1 MPKTKSS
8 ISPSSRQRVGNSGVT
23 DTEAQPSFKLRASVA
38 AILTATAI
46 MASGQV
52 YAADDP
58 KALTELQA
66 ENLRLKKEIEAL
78 KQQSKGA
85 AAAATTQTVTPSASV
100 AAPSAPVAAG
110 NDGVVAFDK
119 VIVTSRNREEIA
131 QDVPLPV
138 TVLGGERL
146 DREDI
151 KSIYDLPAQVPNLQL
166 NERGENAR
174 KVSPSIRGLGRGGAN
189 DSMEQSV
196 GVIVDGVTLYYSGQ
210 AWNDYVDLD
219 RIEVLNGPQGTLM
232 GKNTSLGAINIIT
245 KAPSFKPS
253 STFEVSTGQL
263 NTLNGKFSSTG
274 PLVDGLLAYRG
285 TFVVDRGDGLYLNTY
300 QSQGKSKETWRESN
314 KLAGRLQFLLTPTED
329 LTARVILDKT
339 RSDERVNTGSVFT
352 DNGPST
358 WRNSVTGAESSR
370 VVAPRVGAGTY
381 TGGVNYGYLG
391 RFTSRAGWFHNADG
405 TVYQPKF
412 NTTNIENSE
421 ARPQVTNQH
430 GISAQVDWRVFNH
443 TLTSISAYRY
453 QDFDIKNGGQNG
465 QFYIGNGGQQLWNK
479 QVSQELRLA
488 STPAPDKAFDYQVG
502 LYYLNAQV
510 YSDDPS
516 YYGPDAGAWNATNA
530 NFDTLMGSAAGRQL
544 LRASLDGVY
553 QSRVT
558 DARVQSLAAYGQ
570 TDWHLTEKATLTFG
584 LRQTQEKKQNAVA
597 HQLDRPGE
605 NLSTL
610 GALLGASPAEILAAQ
625 QTRDGQVK
633 PAFASREGD
642 PIDASL
648 TAWNVGPSYK
658 INDDVLLYSS
668 VGKGVK
674 SGFIYF
680 DTGATAPQTTIK
692 PEKTLDFELGVKS
705 LLLNNKLQLNANL
718 YLTKIKD
725 YQATWRRDDP
735 ATPGAS
741 ISAWGNVEK
750 ISARGLELQTAY
762 QVTNHLTLNL
772 NGAYNKAEYETQW
785 MVQVPEVSNTAYFDA
800 KGQQLANVPK
810 TTVNYGLNYQ
820 APLAGFLGRVTLSN
834 SYRSSVYLNDNHA
847 QNTFQKAYTVTNLGI
862 GLGSLN
868 RSWEAS
874 LLVRNLFDTEYNT
887 SASTWSGPTGSSSSA
902 NAGTANWGMPRN
914 IQLIFKAKY

>member
-1 MPKTKSS
+1 MPITKSS
-8 ISPSSRQRVGNSGVT
+8 ISPSSRQRAGNSGET
-23 DTEAQPSFKLRASVA
+23 QPSFKLRASVA

-46 MASGQV
+46 MASGHV
-52 YAADDP
+52 HAADDA
-58 KALTELQA
+58 KALSELQA

-85 AAAATTQTVTPSASV
+85 GAAATTQTVTPSAPI

-245 KAPSFKPS
+245 KAPSFTPS

-274 PLVDGLLAYRG
+274 PLINGLLAYRG

-314 KLAGRLQFLLTPTED
+314 KLAGRLQFLLTPSED

-339 RSDERVNTGSVFT
+339 RSDERVNTGSVFI

-358 WRNSVTGAESSR
+358 WRNSVTGAVTSR
-370 VVAPRVGAGTY
+370 VVAPLSAADAGY
-381 TGGVNYGYLG
+381 TGGVNYGFLG
-391 RFTSRAGWFHNADG
+391 KFTSRAGWFHNANG
-405 TVYQPKF
+405 TVYQPRF
-412 NTTNIENSE
+412 NTTDIENSE

-430 GISAQVDWRVFNH
+430 GISAQIDWRVFNH

-465 QFYIGNGGQQLWNK
+465 QFYIGNSGQQLWNK
-479 QVSQELRLA
+479 QVSQELRLT
-488 STPAPDKAFDYQVG
+488 STPAPDKVLDYQVG
-502 LYYLNAQV
+502 LYYLDAQV

-516 YYGPDAGAWNATNA
+516 YYGPDAGAWNASNA
-530 NFDTLMGSAAGRQL
+530 NYATLMGSAAGREL
-544 LRASLDGVY
+544 MRASLNGVY

-584 LRQTQEKKQNAVA
+584 LRQTQEKKQNAVSQ
-597 HQLDRPGE
+597 QLDRPGE
-605 NLSTL
+605 DLTALATTL
-610 GALLGASPAEILAAQ
+610 GASAGELAAAQ
-625 QTRDGQVK
+625 ATRNALVQTPFG
-633 PAFASREGD
+633 FREGD

-658 INDDVLLYSS
+658 LNDDVLLYSS

-680 DTGATAPQTTIK
+680 DTGNAATQSTIK

-705 LLLNNKLQLNANL
+705 LLLDRKLQLNANF

-725 YQATWRRDDP
+725 YQASWRRED
-735 ATPGAS
+735 ATQVSGFANG
-741 ISAWGNVEK
+741 WGNVEK
-750 ISARGLELQTAY
+750 IGAKGVELQTAY
-762 QVTNHLTLNL
+762 QVSNHLTLNL

-785 MVQVPEVSNTAYFDA
+785 LVQVPEVSNTAYFDA

-810 TTVNYGLNYQ
+810 TTVSYGLHYQ
-820 APLAGFLGRVTLSN
+820 APLAGYLGRVTLSN
-834 SYRSSVYLNDNHA
+834 IYRSSVYLNDNHA
-847 QNTFQKAYTVTNLGI
+847 ENTFQKAYTVTNLGL

-868 RSWEAS
+868 RNWEAS
-874 LLVRNLFDTEYNT
+874 ILVRNLFDTEYNT
-887 SASTWSGPTGSSSSA
+887 TASTWTSTG
-902 NAGTANWGMPRN
+902 AGTAVWGAPRN
-914 IQLIFKAKY
+914 VQLIFKAKY